1 MMWNLLKNNKE
12 LCGRLQDALERAA
25 GKPREAIRVEELMG
39 NLSAE
44 DRAHIEACS
53 DCREAVQELVATK
66 VLFRGVASCAEEERP
81 WFAARVMAAI
91 SAREREIAARL
102 NTWSE
107 FSRFA
112 PRFAWVTAILLLAG
126 TTWFYEKVVRA
137 PVQEFRGTPQESIF
151 EAPQPASQDDVLISR
166 AGDTP

>member
-1 MMWNLLKNNKE
+1 MWNLRKMTKD
-12 LCGRLQDALERAA
+12 CRRLRDALEEAA
-25 GKPREAIRVEELMG
+25 ERHPEAANVKELMDA
-39 NLSAE
+39 LSAE
-44 DRAHIEACS
+44 ERKHIEACR
-53 DCREAVQELVATK
+53 DCHEAVQELVATK
-66 VLFRGVASCAEEERP
+66 ELFQGVTSFAEEERP

-112 PRFAWVTAILLLAG
+112 PRFAWVTAVLLLAG

-137 PVQEFRGTPQESIF
+137 PVYELNGSPQESIF
-151 EAPQPASQDDVLISR
+151 EAPQPASQDDTLISM